1 MLWNLR
7 NQTSLMVTLKMPL
20 KATKT
25 NCLMLATRNTSTL
38 FKQHILQYR
47 TNGENRLYQSQLAL
61 SERHLDSLLGD
72 TSSALDLLASLSE
85 SFQTVESQTTA
96 FQAQCE
102 DLLAEQK
109 KLRDLADEIGTDLQ
123 YYAYL
128 EPLTRRLNTP
138 GSGRL
143 ARNDDFLD
151 MLRNLNTCI
160 DFMDQH
166 VSLYIYHSTPLCAFS
181 ALPPTASTSG
191 CNK

>member
-1 MLWNLR
+1 
-7 NQTSLMVTLKMPL
+7 
-20 KATKT
+20 
-25 NCLMLATRNTSTL
+25 MLATRNTSTL
-38 FKQHILQYR
+38 LKQHILQYR

-166 VSLYIYHSTPLCAFS
+166 VSLYLPLHAIVRFLCTYAYGQHLGMQQVTHRIL
-181 ALPPTASTSG
+181 APLPRRYRLQVPLSLTSREIS
-191 CNK
+191 